1 MRDVFQPLGGGS
13 LDNLLVGSVDK
24 VVSGLGSLVGWFDNP
39 RDRADYAVPLVR
51 HLVDLLGQVAPTWAG
66 SIEHLHFAYQVVME
80 TTYKMRA
87 EPGWVDLTV
96 WAALSQVAIGP
107 QVAAAMRADYG
118 EVPLPGHAGF
128 ERLVI
133 LADKAGNDQ
142 EVLRLCA
149 EAQAQGWAGSW
160 DERRAKAHRRLGA

>member
-1 MRDVFQPLGGGS
+1 MTGLDERAWLSSTFTAPQVDHMRDVFQPLGGGS

-87 EPGWVDLTV
+87 
-96 WAALSQVAIGP
+96 
-107 QVAAAMRADYG
+107 DYG